1 MFVWRTL
8 IFEGMERLYRNF
20 LFIILTFLAVSVVIN
35 LIPSTVLK
43 RQDVGMLCNVKQ
55 TIEQPLKTNNL
66 KAQMSTKQYV
76 PDIYN
81 TENGDRII
89 EQMKFQP
96 NGEIFGTKYIFVPD
110 IGSFGIDEGQE
121 PFIKSECKVRNCF
134 VASSLKSGVRYDA
147 RIVNQQMYFSDVK
160 TMEDEVHRHPDQIW
174 LYFNLESPIV
184 SPDYFLIGR
193 VFNWTATYRH
203 DSTIVAPYEKW
214 AVKDDSIL
222 ISRNYANGKTKQVAI
237 FVSNCET
244 TNQRMQYVDELS
256 KYITVHVYGACGNF
270 SCGREREEECFDML
284 KRQYKFYLAFE
295 NANCRDYITEKLY
308 RNAFL

>member
-1 MFVWRTL
+1 
-8 IFEGMERLYRNF
+8 MERLYRDF
-20 LFIILTFLAVSVVIN
+20 LLIILTFLTVSVVIN

-43 RQDVGMLCNVKQ
+43 RQDVGILCNLKQ

-66 KAQMSTKQYV
+66 KVQMSTKQYL

-81 TENGDRII
+81 TEKGDRII

-96 NGEIFGTKYIFVPD
+96 KGEIFGTQYIFVPD

-134 VASSLKSGVRYDA
+134 VTSSIKSGVRYDA
-147 RIVNQQMYFSDVK
+147 RIVNQQIYFSDVK
-160 TMEDEVHRHPDQIW
+160 TMENEVHRHPDQIW

-184 SPDYFLIGR
+184 SPDYFLIGH

-222 ISRNYANGKTKQVAI
+222 ISRNYANGKTKKVAI

-256 KYITVHVYGACGNF
+256 KYITVHVYGACGNY

-308 RNAFL
+308 RNALL